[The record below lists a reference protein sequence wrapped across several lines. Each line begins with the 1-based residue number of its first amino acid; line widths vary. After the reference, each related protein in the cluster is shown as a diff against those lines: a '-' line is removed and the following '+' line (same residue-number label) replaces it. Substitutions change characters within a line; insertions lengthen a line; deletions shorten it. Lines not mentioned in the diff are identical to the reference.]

1 MDEVPEQPRASVEV
15 AEALMA
21 NREQRRR
28 LSTYARVRFGIV
40 EEDAEDVLQETVMD
54 VIRAAGPILRPDG
67 FIFQVFHA
75 KCCRHLRRRTGRRAV
90 QALVDAHGTV
100 HLSAPDGPGSED
112 LLALKQGL
120 ARISS
125 RCRALLR
132 AYYLEGK
139 SLRETAD
146 EMSLAGTG
154 VWNLINRCL
163 RRLRQCLEP

>member
-1 MDEVPEQPRASVEV
+1 MDDVPEQPTASAEV

-21 NREQRRR
+21 DREQRRR

-40 EEDAEDVLQETVMD
+40 EEDVEDVLQETALDVM
-54 VIRAAGPILRPDG
+54 RTAGPILRPDG
-67 FIFQVFHA
+67 FVFQVFHA
-75 KCCRHLRRRTGRRAV
+75 KCCRHLRGRTARRAV
-90 QALVDAHGTV
+90 LALADAHGTV
-100 HLSAPDGPGSED
+100 HLSVPVGPGSEE

-125 RCRALLR
+125 RCRRLLR
-132 AYYLEGK
+132 AHYLEGK

-146 EMSLAGTG
+146 EMSVAGSG

-163 RRLRQCLEP
+163 RRLKQCLQP